1 MTPPG
6 GASRSGGG
14 RESPGLAALVCAAAA
29 VVLAGL
35 TGGGPAPA
43 LALPEHGT
51 AAAPIPAF
59 SRMYGTACSTCHTA
73 APKLNVLGEA
83 FRLNGYRPPETGL
96 LRRRD
101 DPVSLGAPEWDEA
114 WPRAIRSS
122 DLPGIVPLALRV
134 VSDVQVTRDEREP
147 YDATYRFPH
156 ELQLLAGAPLGDDV
170 SVFLEAAWSPAEGFE
185 VTQAKAGLQDPVPGL
200 PDRALDVWVGLQH
213 AYLLTFAD
221 HHIDRAAR
229 QSFAWQAFRPSEVG
243 LALPGGG
250 PPLRTDNDLDLGRSQ
265 PAVEVSGLIGGR
277 LYYGAGLAQGLGDG
291 ATDRNGRK
299 DLYYKLR
306 YKIGGVDLAGGYEPG
321 GEPTFPMP
329 GQLFDRTLI
338 LEHFG
343 YFGSESTA
351 ASPQGDHRA
360 FGLAARTL
368 HGPLDLGV
376 GWVFRAF
383 DRPWSDLG
391 TGRLEANSL
400 FGKAEYLFLPWVIG
414 SMKAEWFD
422 VAEAALPPG
431 VSGAP
436 PPSEATRLMPG
447 VVLLLR
453 QNVRLVLEGEL
464 FLDLPATDRA
474 GLPLPHNLWTRLD
487 VAF

>member
-1 MTPPG
+1 MTPRG
-6 GASRSGGG
+6 GAPRSAGG
-14 RESPGLAALVCAAAA
+14 RERPGLAALVCAAAA

-35 TGGGPAPA
+35 TGGRPAPA
-43 LALPEHGT
+43 LALP
-51 AAAPIPAF
+51 ADAAIAAPIPAF

-83 FRLNGYRPPETGL
+83 FRLNGYRPPESEL

-101 DPVSLGAPEWDEA
+101 EPVSLGAPEWDEA

-122 DLPGIVPLALRV
+122 DLPGIVPLALRI
-134 VSDVQVTRDEREP
+134 VSDVQVTRDQREP
-147 YDATYRFPH
+147 YAATYRFPH

-170 SVFLEAAWSPAEGFE
+170 SVFLEAAWSPDEGFE
-185 VTQAKAGLQDPVPGL
+185 VSQAKVGLQDLVPGL
-200 PDRALDVWVGLQH
+200 SSRALDVWVGLQH

-229 QSFAWQAFRPSEVG
+229 QSFAWQTFRPSEVG
-243 LALPGGG
+243 LDLPGGG
-250 PPLRTDNDLDLGRSQ
+250 PPLRTENDLDLGRSQ

-291 ATDRNGRK
+291 AADRNGRK

-306 YKIGGVDLAGGYEPG
+306 YKLGGVDLRGRYGPG
-321 GEPTFPMP
+321 EQPTFPMP

-343 YFGSESTA
+343 YFGSESTG
-351 ASPQGDHRA
+351 ASPQGEHRA

-368 HGPLDLGV
+368 RGPLDLGV
-376 GWVFRAF
+376 GWAFREF
-383 DRPWSDLG
+383 ERPWPDLG
-391 TGRLEANSL
+391 TGRLEANSV
-400 FGKAEYLFLPWVIG
+400 FAKAEYLFLPWVMS

-422 VAEAALPPG
+422 VSETELPPD
-431 VSGAP
+431 VSAAP
-436 PPSEATRLMPG
+436 PPSESTRVLPG
-447 VVLLLR
+447 VIILLR

-464 FLDLPATDRA
+464 FLDLPATDRP
-474 GLPLPHNLWTRLD
+474 GLPLPHSLWTRLD
-487 VAF
+487 LAF